1 MMLSPDDI
9 AAAEAIRFPIKNIGL
24 IAHEVSDLSG
34 VPLDQI
40 MSATR
45 EAQVV
50 MARDLVS
57 YIAHRAGYSMET
69 IGRCLGGRDHT
80 TILSAIGREKT
91 RRGE

>member
-1 MMLSPDDI
+1 MMLSPADI
-9 AAAEAIRFPIKNIGL
+9 SAAEAIRFPVRAIGL
-24 IAHEVSDLSG
+24 IAHEVAELSG

-40 MSATR
+40 MSMTR

-50 MARDLVS
+50 MARDLVC
-57 YIAHRAGYSMET
+57 YVAHREGHSMET

-80 TILSAIGREKT
+80 TILAAIGREKV

>member
-1 MMLSPDDI
+1 MMLSPADL
-9 AAAEAIRFPIKNIGL
+9 AAAEAIRFPIKTIGL
-24 IAHEVSDLSG
+24 IAQAVAEASG

-40 MSATR
+40 LSMTR

-50 MARDLVS
+50 MARDLVC
-57 YIAHRAGYSMET
+57 YIAHREGYSMET

-80 TILSAIGREKT
+80 TILAAIGREKV